1 MLYMTSFSTKE
12 GRLREFQDWVKKNED
27 VIKKSAPRGWTYRGT
42 YGYVL
47 GFGRVAGALMW
58 ECNRYGDFDAWREH
72 NDPAWVGIAEEVQEF
87 MTEDEGETV
96 LLRGM
101 SDGRAFVQTKPKK
114 QSVENRQRTA
124 LRVG

>member
-1 MLYMTSFSTKE
+1 MLYMTSFSTKD

-47 GFGRVAGALMW
+47 GFGRFAGAQMW
-58 ECNRYGDFDAWREH
+58 ECNRYGDFDAWRVH
-72 NDPAWVGIAEEVQEF
+72 NDPPLLRISAEVPEVV
-87 MTEDEGETV
+87 MEDLGESV

-101 SDGRAFVQTKPKK
+101 RDVTGFEQAKAKTK
-114 QSVENRQRTA
+114 SVA
-124 LRVG
+124 GMF